1 LVARITVPRTIKTR
15 KKLAPNSTPM
25 AMSLSLLWEA
35 RITVRMSQIPLA
47 IAKMVAPAIASD
59 NFKKAEILA
68 MGDAT

>member
-1 LVARITVPRTIKTR
+1 
-15 KKLAPNSTPM
+15 M

-35 RITVRMSQIPLA
+35 RITVRMSQIPFA